1 MLLSGESFNPA
12 NPDSDKESK
21 DFSGLV
27 VARQVGSG
35 IIGGTTSFPWDI
47 GDSYRIGDD
56 GMAGQL
62 DGKTALV
69 TGAGSG
75 IGRATSLAYA
85 REGARVVA
93 ADVNVEGGEETV
105 QLIKEAG
112 GEAILVHADV
122 SSSAGAQLMVEQA
135 VEAFGSLDCAFNNAG
150 ISGGRE
156 RRRSADYEEEDF
168 DRVIRINLKGVWLSM
183 KAEIPQMLKQG
194 GGAIVNTASIMG
206 LIATPGS
213 VAYMAAKHGVVGLT
227 KAAALEYATDGIRV
241 NSVCP
246 GYINTPLVRPLF
258 DNYENMEQ
266 TIISRH
272 PVGRLGEPQEI
283 AEAVV
288 WLSSGAASF
297 VTGHNM
303 AVDGGYVAQ

>member
-1 MLLSGESFNPA
+1 
-12 NPDSDKESK
+12 
-21 DFSGLV
+21 
-27 VARQVGSG
+27 
-35 IIGGTTSFPWDI
+35 
-47 GDSYRIGDD
+47 
-56 GMAGQL
+56 MAGQL

-69 TGAGSG
+69 TGGGSG

-85 REGARVVA
+85 REGARVVV
-93 ADVNVEGGEETV
+93 ADLNVEGGEETV
-105 QLIKEAG
+105 QMIVESG
-112 GEAILVHADV
+112 GQAILVHADV
-122 SSSAGAQLMVEQA
+122 SDSAGAQLMVDQA
-135 VEAFGSLDCAFNNAG
+135 IEAFGSLDCAFNNAG

-156 RRRSADYEEEDF
+156 RRRSADYEEDDF

-194 GGAIVNTASIMG
+194 SGAIVNTASIMG
-206 LIATPGS
+206 LIATSGS

-227 KAAALEYATDGIRV
+227 KAAALEYAADGIRV

-258 DNYENMEQ
+258 DNYANMEE
-266 TIISRH
+266 TIIGRH
-272 PVGRLGEPQEI
+272 PIGRLGEPQEI

-288 WLSSGAASF
+288 WLSSPAASF